1 MEGTDFI
8 LSRVEYFFVFYFE
21 YFYNFF
27 VIIIIYNSIMKME
40 EGNRIMLYRKLV
52 ESNCVNIYRR

>member
-1 MEGTDFI
+1 LDGTDFI
-8 LSRVEYFFVFYFE
+8 LSRVEYFFVFYFA